1 MTKSSIITALAARAD
16 ALGLSQAEWAD
27 LAGMKYQQLQR
38 YLSGKV
44 DPRLKTSE
52 RLAGAVGVRIEI
64 VDINPA
70 DLDDF

>member
-1 MTKSSIITALAARAD
+1 MNKSLIITALSARAG

-44 DPRLKTSE
+44 DPQMKTAE